1 MKKILAIHIQYVV
14 LYFSIPHSFGTF
26 CLCPKGLA
34 EGMNKLE
41 AQLNFKEKQTKWQI
55 RTSYP

>member
-1 MKKILAIHIQYVV
+1 MKKILAITVLHVV
-14 LYFSIPHSFGTF
+14 LYFSIPHSFGSF

-41 AQLNFKEKQTKWQI
+41 AQLNF
-55 RTSYP
+55 